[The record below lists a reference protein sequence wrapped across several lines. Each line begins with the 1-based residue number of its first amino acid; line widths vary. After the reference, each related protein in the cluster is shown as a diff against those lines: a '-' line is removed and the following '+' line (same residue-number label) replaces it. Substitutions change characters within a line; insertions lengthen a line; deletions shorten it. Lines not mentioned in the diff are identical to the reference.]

1 MNISKDNVLGFSVID
16 NRLKL
21 FVKQGTVS
29 QNQSQN
35 QQTQD
40 SNTPD
45 IRKAEGEVK
54 YYKNL
59 DEDLNKTEETN
70 SSDKK
75 AFFQIWKQGD
85 NYYAMVNTN
94 SAIRSL
100 ITVWDSSL
108 VFFDYKKN
116 PTATSIENIKPAVF
130 DAKTKKLTKKG
141 QIELT

>member
-85 NYYAMVNTN
+85 N
-94 SAIRSL
+94 
-100 ITVWDSSL
+100 
-108 VFFDYKKN
+108 
-116 PTATSIENIKPAVF
+116 
-130 DAKTKKLTKKG
+130 
-141 QIELT
+141 